1 MQTDIEGQIRAFV
14 IDNFLFGGGTVA
26 DDASLMG
33 EGVVDSTGILELV
46 MFVEETFGI
55 TVADE
60 DVVPENFDSIAS
72 LAAYVTAKGSD
83 AGMAIAG

>member
-1 MQTDIEGQIRAFV
+1 MDIEGQIRTFV
-14 IDNFLFGGGTVA
+14 VGNFLFGSGSIA

-55 TVADE
+55 VVADE

-72 LAAYVTAKGSD
+72 LASYVCSMTGS
-83 AGMAIAG
+83 ANVAIAG